1 MNYSYAKIVNGE
13 LAYAPDSVILPGGAV
28 VVNPKRLSYLQAGY
42 KPLALTPPAD
52 DPPSGTEWTISR
64 YVETADAITAIY
76 KPTPIYAPPR
86 TFSKLKLV
94 AVLSS
99 LNLWSAFR
107 DWLVETDHYDLF
119 VARPLAVTSLRSC
132 ARPSVCAAPLRNKF
146 LRRISQ
152 SFREDH
158 PSFTAI
164 LYAAQERFC
173 LSDHEI
179 EDILSKCVAD
189 D

>member
-1 MNYSYAKIVNGE
+1 MNSSYAKIVNGE

-28 VVNPKRLSYLQAGY
+28 VVNPKRLSFLQAGY

-52 DPPSGTEWTISR
+52 DPPSGMEWTISR

-76 KPTPIYAPPR
+76 KPPPIYAPPR

-94 AVLSS
+94 AALSS

-119 VARPLAVTSLRSC
+119 VAA
-132 ARPSVCAAPLRNKF
+132 
-146 LRRISQ
+146 Q

-189 D
+189 E

>member
-1 MNYSYAKIVNGE
+1 MNYSYVKIVNGE

-94 AVLSS
+94 TALSS

-107 DWLVETDHYDLF
+107 DWLVENDHYDLF
-119 VARPLAVTSLRSC
+119 VAA
-132 ARPSVCAAPLRNKF
+132 
-146 LRRISQ
+146 Q

-164 LYAAQERFC
+164 LYAAQERIC

>member
-1 MNYSYAKIVNGE
+1 MNYSYAKIANGE

-28 VVNPKRLSYLQAGY
+28 VINPKRLSYLQAGY

-94 AVLSS
+94 AALSS

-119 VARPLAVTSLRSC
+119 VAA
-132 ARPSVCAAPLRNKF
+132 
-146 LRRISQ
+146 Q

-179 EDILSKCVAD
+179 EDILTKYVAD
-189 D
+189 E

>member
-1 MNYSYAKIVNGE
+1 MRLK
-13 LAYAPDSVILPGGAV
+13 
-28 VVNPKRLSYLQAGY
+28 NPEGLFSLTTFRVAEWRFFSFRGKNTAG
-42 KPLALTPPAD
+42 

-94 AVLSS
+94 AALST
-99 LNLWSAFR
+99 LNLWAAFR
-107 DWLVETDHYDLF
+107 DWLVETDHYDIF
-119 VARPLAVTSLRSC
+119 VAA
-132 ARPSVCAAPLRNKF
+132 
-146 LRRISQ
+146 Q

-164 LYAAQERFC
+164 LYSAQERFC

>member
-28 VVNPKRLSYLQAGY
+28 VINPKRLSYLQAGY

-52 DPPSGTEWTISR
+52 DPPSGAEWTISR

-94 AVLSS
+94 AALSS

-119 VARPLAVTSLRSC
+119 VAA
-132 ARPSVCAAPLRNKF
+132 
-146 LRRISQ
+146 Q

-179 EDILSKCVAD
+179 EDILTKCVAD

>member
-28 VVNPKRLSYLQAGY
+28 VINPKRLSYLQAGY

-52 DPPSGTEWTISR
+52 DPPSGAEWTISR

-76 KPTPIYAPPR
+76 KPTLIYAPPR

-94 AVLSS
+94 AALSS

-119 VARPLAVTSLRSC
+119 VAA
-132 ARPSVCAAPLRNKF
+132 
-146 LRRISQ
+146 Q

-179 EDILSKCVAD
+179 EDILIKCVAD

>member
-1 MNYSYAKIVNGE
+1 MSLDREQQELRCAATAAKWRTAYRNRRAADSASA
-13 LAYAPDSVILPGGAV
+13 LARTALERRANFAAV
-28 VVNPKRLSYLQAGY
+28 S
-42 KPLALTPPAD
+42 
-52 DPPSGTEWTISR
+52 SGTEWTISR

-76 KPTPIYAPPR
+76 KLTPIYAPPR

-94 AVLSS
+94 AALSS

-119 VARPLAVTSLRSC
+119 VAA
-132 ARPSVCAAPLRNKF
+132 
-146 LRRISQ
+146 Q

-179 EDILSKCVAD
+179 EDILTKCVAD
-189 D
+189 E